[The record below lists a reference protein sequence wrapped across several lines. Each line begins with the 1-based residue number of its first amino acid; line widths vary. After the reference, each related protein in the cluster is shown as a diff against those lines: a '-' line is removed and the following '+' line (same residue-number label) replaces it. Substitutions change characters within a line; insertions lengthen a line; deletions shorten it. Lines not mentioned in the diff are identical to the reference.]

1 MYLIRDVFR
10 CKPGKAGAL
19 AKMFLQTVPSMESE
33 DGFRNVRVMTD
44 AVATYWT
51 VVLQAEVD
59 DLAKFEGHMR
69 SFSARPEVK
78 EALAGYMDLVDGGH
92 REIYRI
98 VE

>member
-1 MYLIRDVFR
+1 MFLIRDVFR

-19 AKMFLQTVPSMESE
+19 ARMFLQTVPSMESE
-33 DGFRNVRVMTD
+33 DDFRNCRVMTD
-44 AVATYWT
+44 YVATYWT

-59 DLAKFEGHMR
+59 DIARFDAHMR
-69 SFSARPEVK
+69 SFSSRPEVK
-78 EALAGYMDLVDGGH
+78 EVMAGYMDLVEGGH